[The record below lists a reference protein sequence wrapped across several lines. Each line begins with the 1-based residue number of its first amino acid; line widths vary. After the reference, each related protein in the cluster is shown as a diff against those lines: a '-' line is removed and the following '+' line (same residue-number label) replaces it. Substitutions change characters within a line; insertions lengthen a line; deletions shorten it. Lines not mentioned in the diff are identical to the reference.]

1 MEGLLIANL
10 MLDSGNMAGRKD
22 AYPPDTSIFKEKKQ
36 YQTPS
41 HIITHQKSSPAKTA
55 TPR

>member
-1 MEGLLIANL
+1 

-22 AYPPDTSIFKEKKQ
+22 VYPPDTSIFKEKKSH
-36 YQTPS
+36 QTYS
-41 HIITHQKSSPAKTA
+41 HIITHHKSLSAKTA